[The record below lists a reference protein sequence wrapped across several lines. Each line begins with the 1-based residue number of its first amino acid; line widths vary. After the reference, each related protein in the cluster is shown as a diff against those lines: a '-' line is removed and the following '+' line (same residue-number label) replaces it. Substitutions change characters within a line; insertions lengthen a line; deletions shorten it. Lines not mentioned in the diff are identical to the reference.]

1 MSRMLSTLCVLG
13 PRIGGICRTGMDRGR
28 VWTLMVWT
36 LTCDLPHAPQSKPD
50 PCTALL
56 GSYPLLWEKPPRPWP
71 PVRSRLFETQDST
84 SPAHP
89 ATPLLLAALWGRES
103 LPLESQSTHIFSWFT
118 GPPILIAIRE
128 DESAPTGGQE
138 GVKWTVLET
147 RLNVRASVAV
157 LPLSLSTS
165 PREN

>member
-1 MSRMLSTLCVLG
+1 MLSTLCVLG
-13 PRIGGICRTGMDRGR
+13 PRIGGRCRTGMDRGR

-36 LTCDLPHAPQSKPD
+36 VTSDLRHTPQSKPD

-56 GSYPLLWEKPPRPWP
+56 GPFPLFWEKLQRPWP
-71 PVRSRLFETQDST
+71 PVRSRLFETQDSA

-89 ATPLLLAALWGRES
+89 ATPLILAALWGRDS
-103 LPLESQSTHIFSWFT
+103 LPLESQSTQIFSWFT

-128 DESAPTGGQE
+128 DASAPTGGQE
-138 GVKWTVLET
+138 GVKRTVLET
-147 RLNVRASVAV
+147 RLNVRASVTV
-157 LPLSLSTS
+157 FPLSPSTS